1 MEDAIISILRLG
13 FSGHENLEQVCLATS
28 QMLKMQREAHER
40 DREAH
45 ERDREAHERE
55 LKSHERALEYEHKIF
70 LAASAAHELAV
81 EVQQA
86 ELDQLR
92 GLLGTRCI
100 LERIALEVGP
110 KKSVT
115 DAISDLFKE
124 GTKFYD
130 YLTLVASAR
139 SLKIRDLVE
148 AGKTVYRDLSSRVHH
163 GEGDQ
168 DFYEAEKLNLS
179 TSTVVALA
187 AVFKFNRRTPTF
199 LREKLPSPALTPP
212 QVSPST
218 STTTSPAKSDEA
230 LNNDESG
237 KGGGGSGSKVVN

>member
-1 MEDAIISILRLG
+1 MRELKHTIPIPSCVGSLSNLTNFFMEDAIISILHLG
-13 FSGHENLEQVCLATS
+13 FSGHENFEQVCLATS
-28 QMLKMQREAHER
+28 QMLKMQ
-40 DREAH
+40 REAH

-70 LAASAAHELAV
+70 LAASAAHELVV

-86 ELDQLR
+86 EIDQLR
-92 GLLGTRCI
+92 GLLGTRGI

-115 DAISDLFKE
+115 DAISDMFKE

-148 AGKTVYRDLSSRVHH
+148 AGKTVYRDLSSRIHH

-179 TSTVVALA
+179 TSAVVALA
-187 AVFKFNRRTPTF
+187 AVFKFNRRKPMF

-212 QVSPST
+212 
-218 STTTSPAKSDEA
+218 
-230 LNNDESG
+230 
-237 KGGGGSGSKVVN
+237 

>member
-1 MEDAIISILRLG
+1 MENAIISTLCLG

-40 DREAH
+40 EREAH
-45 ERDREAHERE
+45 ERDIKSHERE
-55 LKSHERALEYEHKIF
+55 LKSRERALECEHKIF
-70 LAASAAHELAV
+70 LAASAAHELVV

-86 ELDQLR
+86 EIDQLR
-92 GLLGTRCI
+92 GLLGTRGI

-115 DAISDLFKE
+115 DAISDMFKE

-148 AGKTVYRDLSSRVHH
+148 AGKTVYRDLSSRIHH

-179 TSTVVALA
+179 TSAVVALA
-187 AVFKFNRRTPTF
+187 AVFKFNRRKPMF
-199 LREKLPSPALTPP
+199 LRDKLPSPALSYNYFTR
-212 QVSPST
+212 
-218 STTTSPAKSDEA
+218 
-230 LNNDESG
+230 
-237 KGGGGSGSKVVN
+237 